1 MEKTKFK
8 IIEPTMKWNIFKIQ
22 SEYQQIVNEL
32 IENGGELTPEL
43 ELAMQIT
50 KDNFHSKSE
59 NYAFITRQFDAEM
72 DIIDNEI
79 KRLQQAKKT
88 REKAIERLKANI
100 EMAMNT
106 FEVDKIETPLIKI
119 SFRKSESVEVED
131 VNNLPNEFKV
141 IKLSETADKLKIKDA
156 IKSGI
161 LIEGCSIKTNRNI
174 QIR

>member
-1 MEKTKFK
+1 MNS
-8 IIEPTMKWNIFKIQ
+8 IYNIQ
-22 SEYQQIVNEL
+22 SEYQQLVNQL

-43 ELAMQIT
+43 ELALQIN

-59 NYAFITRQFDAEM
+59 NYAYITKQFDGEI

-100 EMAMNT
+100 EMAMTT

-131 VNNLPNEFKV
+131 VNNLPALYKV
-141 IKLSETADKLKIKDA
+141 VKVSETADKLKIKDA
-156 IKSGI
+156 LKSGMF
-161 LIEGCSIKTNRNI
+161 IEGCSIKTNRNL
-174 QIR
+174 QIK

>member
-1 MEKTKFK
+1 M
-8 IIEPTMKWNIFKIQ
+8 NIFKIK
-22 SEYQQIVNEL
+22 SEYQQIVTQL

-59 NYAFITRQFDAEM
+59 SYGYCIREINYNKE
-72 DIIDNEI
+72 IIE
-79 KRLQQAKKT
+79 
-88 REKAIERLKANI
+88 REIERLQKLNRSCNKTIDRLKDNI

-131 VNNLPNEFKV
+131 VNQLPNEYKV
-141 IKLSETADKLKIKDA
+141 IKVTEAADKFKIKDA
-156 IKSGI
+156 IKAGET
-161 LIEGCSIKTNRNI
+161 IEGCYLKNNRNI

>member
-1 MEKTKFK
+1 M
-8 IIEPTMKWNIFKIQ
+8 NIFKIQ

-32 IENGGELTPEL
+32 IDNGGQLTPEL
-43 ELAMQIT
+43 ELALQIT

-72 DIIDNEI
+72 DIIDAEI

-100 EMAMNT
+100 EMAMIT

-119 SFRKSESVEVED
+119 SFRKSESVEVEN
-131 VNNLPNEFKV
+131 VNQLPNEYKV
-141 IKLSETADKLKIKDA
+141 IKVTESADKLKIKDA
-156 IKSGI
+156 IKAGET
-161 LIEGCSIKTNRNI
+161 IEGCSIKTNRNI
-174 QIR
+174 QIK

>member
-1 MEKTKFK
+1 
-8 IIEPTMKWNIFKIQ
+8 
-22 SEYQQIVNEL
+22 
-32 IENGGELTPEL
+32 
-43 ELAMQIT
+43 
-50 KDNFHSKSE
+50 
-59 NYAFITRQFDAEM
+59 M

-161 LIEGCSIKTNRNI
+161 LIEGCSIKTNRNLNI
-174 QIR
+174 K

>member
-1 MEKTKFK
+1 M
-8 IIEPTMKWNIFKIQ
+8 NIFNIQ
-22 SEYQQIVNEL
+22 KEYQNLVNEL

-43 ELAMQIT
+43 EIALQIT

-59 NYAFITRQFDAEM
+59 NYAYITKQFASEN

-79 KRLQQAKKT
+79 KRLQQAKKA
-88 REKAIERLKANI
+88 REKTIERLKSTI
-100 EMAMNT
+100 EYAMNT

-131 VNNLPNEFKV
+131 VNNLPALYKV
-141 IKLSETADKLKIKDA
+141 VKVSETADKLKIKDA

-161 LIEGCSIKTNRNI
+161 LIEGCTIKTNKNL
-174 QIR
+174 QI

>member
-1 MEKTKFK
+1 M
-8 IIEPTMKWNIFKIQ
+8 NIFKIQ
-22 SEYQQIVNEL
+22 SEYQQIVTQL

-161 LIEGCSIKTNRNI
+161 LIEGCSIKTNRNLNI
-174 QIR
+174 K

>member
-1 MEKTKFK
+1 MT
-8 IIEPTMKWNIFKIQ
+8 IFKIQ
-22 SEYQQIVNEL
+22 AEYQQIVNEL
-32 IENGGELTPEL
+32 IDNGGELTPEL
-43 ELAMQIT
+43 DLAMQIT

-59 NYAFITRQFDAEM
+59 NYAFITRQFDSEM

-79 KRLQQAKKT
+79 KRLQQAKKV
-88 REKAIERLKANI
+88 REKAIQRLKANI

-131 VNNLPNEFKV
+131 VNSLPNEFKV
-141 IKLSETADKLKIKDA
+141 IKLTETADKLKIKDA

-161 LIEGCSIKTNRNI
+161 LIEGCSIKTNKNL
-174 QIR
+174 QIK

>member
-1 MEKTKFK
+1 M
-8 IIEPTMKWNIFKIQ
+8 NIFNIQ
-22 SEYQQIVNEL
+22 KEYQNLVNEL

-43 ELAMQIT
+43 EIALQIT

-59 NYAFITRQFDAEM
+59 NYAYITKQFASEN

-79 KRLQQAKKT
+79 KRLQQAKKA
-88 REKAIERLKANI
+88 REKTIERLKSTI
-100 EMAMNT
+100 EYAMNT

-131 VNNLPNEFKV
+131 VNNLPALYKV
-141 IKLSETADKLKIKDA
+141 VKVSETADKLKIKDA

-161 LIEGCSIKTNRNI
+161 LIEGCTIKTNRNL
-174 QIR
+174 QIK

>member
-1 MEKTKFK
+1 MSS
-8 IIEPTMKWNIFKIQ
+8 IFKIQ
-22 SEYQQIVNEL
+22 SEYQQLVNEL
-32 IENGGELTPEL
+32 IDNGGELTPEL
-43 ELAMQIT
+43 ELNLQIT

-88 REKAIERLKANI
+88 REKAIDRLKANI

-119 SFRKSESVEVED
+119 SFRKSESVEIED
-131 VNNLPNEFKV
+131 VNQLPNEYKV
-141 IKLSETADKLKIKDA
+141 IKVTEAADKFKIKDA
-156 IKSGI
+156 IKAGI
-161 LIEGCSIKTNRNI
+161 EIIGCYLKTNRNL
-174 QIR
+174 QIK